1 MLLGVNLGWS
11 GRTKITF
18 HSVCTIQE
26 EESKSK
32 NIPLVTKTIK
42 NVAVKNACMDYRG
55 ELVRVYQ

>member
-11 GRTKITF
+11 GRTKIN
-18 HSVCTIQE
+18 SVCTIRE